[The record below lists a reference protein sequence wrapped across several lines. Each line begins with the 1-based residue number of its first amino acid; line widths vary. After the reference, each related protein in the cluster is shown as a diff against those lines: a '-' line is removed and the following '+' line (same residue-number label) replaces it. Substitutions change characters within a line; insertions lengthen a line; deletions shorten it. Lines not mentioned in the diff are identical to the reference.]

1 VEFGAVGV
9 VAGGRTGRDGVFVF
23 VLSASANPLPEG
35 APMRLKTF
43 AGHDTAKLDEAVNAF
58 IEGEPIE
65 VIELSYHSNSF
76 SYVVFLEYEPR

>member
-1 VEFGAVGV
+1 
-9 VAGGRTGRDGVFVF
+9 
-23 VLSASANPLPEG
+23 
-35 APMRLKTF
+35 MRLKTF

-65 VIELSYHSNSF
+65 VIKLSYHSNSF